1 MTTTDQLT
9 DVEFYALM
17 TGILALALA
26 GLLLVI
32 VWPIKPVQ
40 P

>member
-1 MTTTDQLT
+1 MLTEQLSDT
-9 DVEFYALM
+9 ELCCLM
-17 TGILALALA
+17 TGILALAIA